1 MEQVMVQKSH
11 KSTRVASP
19 EATDQRGHSRRK
31 ILLSLFWTAALAN
44 AATLFGGG
52 NAARAQQKVSKEL
65 AQYQDSPKDG
75 HKCSECSFFEP
86 PKACKAVDGD
96 ISPDGWCQ
104 LWNQST

>member
-1 MEQVMVQKSH
+1 MFRKPRESNCVTSEE
-11 KSTRVASP
+11 TASSKGP
-19 EATDQRGHSRRK
+19 SRRK
-31 ILLSLFWTAALAN
+31 MLLSLFWTAAVAN
-44 AATLFGGG
+44 AAMLLGDS

-65 AQYQDSPKDG
+65 AKYQDSPNEG

-104 LWNQST
+104 LWNQAT